1 MDEWMDADFGTD
13 FGGELYRQ
21 HLEGTVLYRQ
31 KRQFKKEEDPSQLTA
46 RQNQSLQQYGLK
58 MEEGSRKTGSKKKKK
73 EKYDAGSDARQWIPE
88 ACSHI
93 HVTIFRFR
101 Y

>member
-58 MEEGSRKTGSKKKKK
+58 MEEGRRKTGSKKKKK
-73 EKYDAGSDARQWIPE
+73 KNMTQAPMLANGYLRRVAIY
-88 ACSHI
+88 
-93 HVTIFRFR
+93 T
-101 Y
+101 